1 MTAAVVIAVRGG
13 PTAKSRCAAALT
25 SGERR
30 ALVAAMLEDM
40 LAAAMATHGVHAV
53 TVITPTPA
61 LATLAKR
68 RGARVLFEL
77 QAGGLNAAFDAAVET
92 TGTAGRTLLLLPG
105 DLPLV
110 RSGDLEPAIAAA
122 RQGAVVLAPSRAD
135 GGTGAIALPPGV
147 RIPFQFGPDSFR
159 RHGASTR
166 AMGRAPHIIASGP
179 LGYDIDRP
187 EDLERVLLAP
197 ATHSAAVLR
206 RIRAAV
212 PLKDIA

>member
-1 MTAAVVIAVRGG
+1 MTADVVIAVRGG

-25 SGERR
+25 SGERQ

-53 TVITPTPA
+53 TVITPTPE
-61 LATLAKR
+61 LARLAEA
-68 RGARVLFEL
+68 RGARVIFEPCAL
-77 QAGGLNAAFDAAVET
+77 GLNTAFQSAVEAAST
-92 TGTAGRTLLLLPG
+92 RGRPILLLPG

-110 RSGDLEPAIAAA
+110 GPPDLESAIEAA
-122 RQGAVVLAPSRAD
+122 RDGSVALAPSRAD
-135 GGTGAIALPPGV
+135 GGTGAITLPPGV

-159 RHGASTR
+159 RHR
-166 AMGRAPHIIASGP
+166 AAAHATGHALHIIDSGP

-187 EDLERVLLAP
+187 GDLDRVRLAP

-212 PLKDIA
+212 PLQDIA